1 MLRQICRL
9 TGLKPMCTPVYKM
22 SCECTCSTLRVRS
35 FFSKEIIFCNIVI
48 MALQAGSRNECHIS
62 LAFSCAKMLGFNT
75 YRSHAIPLPPSRPD
89 FRPVAPTS
97 AACDTCDT
105 RAGD

>member
-48 MALQAGSRNECHIS
+48 ITLS
-62 LAFSCAKMLGFNT
+62 
-75 YRSHAIPLPPSRPD
+75 
-89 FRPVAPTS
+89 
-97 AACDTCDT
+97 
-105 RAGD
+105 